1 MRKEFTEHESVIGF
15 RVIARKFYVFVHI
28 EGYNILESKIK
39 NTLSTRSSG
48 YPGAVLTIIS
58 SL

>member
-15 RVIARKFYVFVHI
+15 RVIARKSYIFVHI
-28 EGYNILESKIK
+28 EGYNILESETK
-39 NTLSTRSSG
+39 NTLSMRSSG
-48 YPGAVLTIIS
+48 YPVAALTIIS